1 MQSVNLGRRNFKQ
14 QIQKSEL
21 ILRVLL
27 TDFSNYKK
35 SVHPIHPCQQL
46 PPDSRNKPPA
56 RDAVGHLDKFRV

>member
-35 SVHPIHPCQQL
+35 SVHPIHPCQPLRLDNQ
-46 PPDSRNKPPA
+46 DKPPA
-56 RDAVGHLDKFRV
+56 RDGVGHLD